1 MTGKKENLYK
11 VLDANLKSP
20 FQNFQF
26 EIGKTYQCA
35 DFDDNKNVGCSTG
48 FYATNLEGLTYSY
61 RPGKKIFACQCWGK
75 SVKINQFKM
84 RYEYIRIVKEVPL
97 SIIKR
102 RALAAEKDLK
112 YRLSIALFPPNPFD
126 LHPKV
131 TKKDIENLKKWS
143 SVRDSVRDS
152 VWDSVRDSVWDSV
165 RDSVRDSVWGSVW
178 DSVWDSVR
186 DSVRG
191 SVRDSVR
198 GSVWDSV
205 RGYISSIFP
214 DLGEN
219 PFQSCIDLWDKGLVP
234 SFDGKIWRLHGEK
247 DAKILFEIT
256 VEELRAK

>member
-152 VWDSVRDSVWDSV
+152 VWDSVRDSV
-165 RDSVRDSVWGSVW
+165 RDSVWGSVW

>member
-143 SVRDSVRDS
+143 SVRDSVR
-152 VWDSVRDSVWDSV
+152 
-165 RDSVRDSVWGSVW
+165 
-178 DSVWDSVR
+178 
-186 DSVRG
+186 
-191 SVRDSVR
+191 